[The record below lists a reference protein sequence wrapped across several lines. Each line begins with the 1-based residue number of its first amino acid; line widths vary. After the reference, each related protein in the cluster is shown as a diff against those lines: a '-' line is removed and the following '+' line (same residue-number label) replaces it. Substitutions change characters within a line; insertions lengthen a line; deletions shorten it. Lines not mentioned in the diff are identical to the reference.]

1 MIMVDSEVTT
11 ADAVRSCL
19 PRLTESTIVVM
30 RLGVIS
36 DLSITAL
43 LLSHYINSSTGTVV
57 LSTRKK
63 SAAAQTK
70 TGKAPKGVEYVGL
83 DSENQKM
90 LFYQSSKE
98 TIKQVK
104 IPNRLFTEVNQFQ
117 ITTNYFDSGIYIFTK

>member
-1 MIMVDSEVTT
+1 MDSEATT
-11 ADAVRSCL
+11 ADAVRGCL
-19 PRLTESTIVVM
+19 SRLTESTFVVM

-36 DLSITAL
+36 DLSISAL
-43 LLSHYINSSTGTVV
+43 LISHYINSSVGTVV

-63 SAAAQTK
+63 SAATQTK
-70 TGKAPKGVEYVGL
+70 AGEAPEGVEYIGL

-98 TIKQVK
+98 TIKQIK
-104 IPNRLFTEVNQFQ
+104 IPNRLFKQMNQFQ